1 MVQRIGGR
9 RHRVN
14 IEEISRGTANDYG
27 VRTETWSEFIS
38 AIWVSIEPQSGR
50 EYQRARQTTP
60 ELTHLIGMIYH
71 PSVAPKMRVNFGGRI
86 LDIEF
91 VENVDER
98 NRDLFLHCVEQV

>member
-9 RHRVN
+9 RHLVN
-14 IEEISRGTANDYG
+14 VEKITRTTANDYG
-27 VRTETWSEFIS
+27 VRAENWTDYMTGVWM
-38 AIWVSIEPQSGR
+38 SIEPQGGR

-60 ELTHLIGMIYH
+60 ELTHLIGMMYDNGIT
-71 PSVAPKMRVNFGGRI
+71 SDKRLNFGGRI

-91 VENVDER
+91 VENVDEA